1 LRTSFMV
8 DPRDARNFLAGIRLI
23 WQTNPMKNNIEISE
37 DLNRRIEMLTS
48 RSTLT
53 RDQIIEDALSHGRSL
68 AWQEKWVAG
77 VQAGIEAADRG
88 DFANEE
94 EIAAVLNKYSQA

>member
-1 LRTSFMV
+1 
-8 DPRDARNFLAGIRLI
+8 
-23 WQTNPMKNNIEISE
+23 MKNNVEISE
-37 DLNRRIEMLTS
+37 DLSRRIDMLTS

-53 RDQIIEDALSHGRSL
+53 RDQIIENALSHGRSL

-77 VQAGIEAADRG
+77 VQGGIEAADRG

-94 EIAAVLNKYSQA
+94 EIATVLNRYSQA

>member
-1 LRTSFMV
+1 
-8 DPRDARNFLAGIRLI
+8 
-23 WQTNPMKNNIEISE
+23 MKNSIEISE
-37 DLNRRIEMLTS
+37 DLSRRIDMLAS

-68 AWQEKWVAG
+68 AWQEKWIAG

-94 EIAAVLNKYSQA
+94 EIAAVLNKYGQA

>member
-1 LRTSFMV
+1 
-8 DPRDARNFLAGIRLI
+8 
-23 WQTNPMKNNIEISE
+23 MKNNVEISE

-53 RDQIIEDALSHGRSL
+53 RDQIIEVALSDGRSL

-88 DFANEE
+88 DFASEE
-94 EIAAVLNKYSQA
+94 EIATVLNKYSQA